1 MIKYG
6 EYEFVFDYDLL
17 VARIISFTRYN
28 DLTLAELDQ
37 LADIGG
43 GNCANIVSG
52 MKNSKMATWL
62 SIVNAMD
69 DNPSDYFY
77 IRHRGET
84 DHYRN
89 TSFTR

>member
-17 VARIISFTRYN
+17 ATRIMSFTRYN
-28 DLTLAELDQ
+28 DLTMAELDQ
-37 LADIGG
+37 LAGIGS
-43 GNCANIVSG
+43 GNCANILAG

-77 IRHRGET
+77 IQYCGET
-84 DHYRN
+84 GHRRN
-89 TSFTR
+89 ANNKR